1 MTKFAMQEKDIS
13 DIRIMVWFLR
23 PYWFKALFVFT
34 LLFVYAFFETLSVGA
49 LYPFVSR
56 ILSKGDSTA
65 QYGGKI
71 LEYLDSVSSLLPVDD
86 KLIAASLFLL
96 VLIIFSRI
104 FGIISE
110 SASLWYHL
118 RLHADLQ
125 NKIFQ
130 KILLNQYGYFHTRKH
145 GDLMYIGGE
154 ASQSVGEMFFYFPK
168 AGVEFFRIIIIT
180 VLLLTI
186 SIKFT
191 FLMYL
196 VIAGFSIIVYILSN
210 KIINPSAKRVQVAR
224 SNIMS
229 LFSESFSGIRQ
240 IKLFDNYK
248 YWFEK
253 LKKETAIARKQQFT
267 YTAPAYFSSH
277 LILSVGSLS
286 TVLAII
292 YAKLYTPYS
301 FTMIFPI
308 IIVYVGALMRLM
320 PSVKEIAHQWMGL
333 KGLAPRIR
341 ITYETLADT
350 RYEMDDNGEEF
361 PGLAGEIRLSNASFS
376 YPTRQDVLKNINIMI
391 PRNHT
396 VAIVGESGSGKSTLA
411 DILLRLYVPSEGKIF
426 IDGIDYQHYSRT
438 SWLRH
443 LGIVSQDPFIFHAS
457 VKDNIKIGK
466 LNATDEEIIDAARI
480 ANAHQFIMELPER
493 YDTIVGDRGMTLSG
507 GQCQRVAIARALIKN
522 PEILILDEATSS
534 LDNISEKTIQ
544 DSLREVAKSRTT
556 VVIAHRLSTIE
567 HADKIFVMKQGEIV
581 EEGTHESLLENRSY
595 YHSLYQRE
603 KEGEA
608 GTNCI

>member
-1 MTKFAMQEKDIS
+1 MS
-13 DIRIMVWFLR
+13 DMKIMIWFLK
-23 PYWFKALFVFT
+23 PYWLQALFVFT
-34 LLFVYAFFETLSVGA
+34 MLFAYALIETLSVGA

-56 ILSKGDSTA
+56 ILYKDNSAATA
-65 QYGGKI
+65 QYGGKL
-71 LEYLDSVSSLLPVDD
+71 LEYLDSISSLLPIDD
-86 KLIAASLFLL
+86 KLVAASLFLL
-96 VLIIFSRI
+96 ILIIVSRI

-110 SASLWYHL
+110 SISLWYHL
-118 RLHADLQ
+118 RLHTDLQ
-125 NKIFQ
+125 NKIFR
-130 KILLNQYGYFHTRKH
+130 KMLLNQYGYFHTRKH
-145 GDLMYIGGE
+145 GELMYVGRE

-168 AGVEFFRIIIIT
+168 AGVELFRIIIIT

-191 FLMYL
+191 FLMYV
-196 VIAGFSIIVYILSN
+196 VIAAFSIIVYVLSN
-210 KIINPSAKRVQVAR
+210 KIINPAAKKAQMAYT
-224 SNIMS
+224 NITS
-229 LFSESFSGIRQ
+229 LFSESISGIRQ
-240 IKLFDNYK
+240 IKLFDNYA
-248 YWFEK
+248 YWFDK
-253 LKKETAIARKQQFT
+253 LKKETSIARKEQFK

-292 YAKLYTPYS
+292 YAKLYMPDS
-301 FTMIFPI
+301 FNIIFPI

-350 RYEMDDNGEEF
+350 RYEVEDGGEDF
-361 PGLAGEIRLSNASFS
+361 PGLTSEIRLNNTYFS
-376 YPTRQDVLKNINIMI
+376 YPTRQDVLKNINIVI

-411 DILLRLYVPSEGKIF
+411 DILLRLYLPSEGKIF
-426 IDGIDYQHYSRT
+426 IDGIDYSDYSRT

-457 VKDNIKIGK
+457 VKDNIRIGK
-466 LNATDEEIIDAARI
+466 FNATDEEITGAAKI
-480 ANAHQFIMELPER
+480 ANAHQFIMELPEK
-493 YDTIVGDRGMTLSG
+493 YDTVVGDRGMTLSG

-544 DSLREVAKSRTT
+544 DSLKEVAKSRTT
-556 VVIAHRLSTIE
+556 IVIAHRLSTIE

-581 EEGTHESLLENRSY
+581 EEGMHEDLLEKRGY

-603 KEGEA
+603 KESDIAHG
-608 GTNCI
+608 

>member
-1 MTKFAMQEKDIS
+1 MQINNIS

-23 PYWFKALFVFT
+23 PYWLQALFVFA
-34 LLFVYAFFETLSVGA
+34 LLFVYAFLEMLSVGA

-56 ILSKGDSTA
+56 ILSKTETTA

-71 LEYLDSVSSLLPVDD
+71 LEYLDSISSLLPIDD
-86 KLIAASLFLL
+86 KLVAASLFLL
-96 VLIIFSRI
+96 ALIIFSRI

-118 RLHADLQ
+118 KLHADLQ

-168 AGVEFFRIIIIT
+168 AGVEFFRILIIT

-191 FLMYL
+191 LLMYL
-196 VIAGFSIIVYILSN
+196 VIAGFSIIVYVLSN

-224 SNIMS
+224 SNIMA

-253 LKKETAIARKQQFT
+253 LNKETVTARKQQFT

-286 TVLAII
+286 TVVAII
-292 YAKLYTPYS
+292 YAKLYMPDS
-301 FTMIFPI
+301 FNVILPI
-308 IIVYVGALMRLM
+308 IIVYLGALMRLM
-320 PSVKEIAHQWMGL
+320 PSVKEISHQWMGL

-341 ITYETLADT
+341 ISYETLADT
-350 RYEMDDNGEEF
+350 RYEMDDNGEDF
-361 PGLAGEIRLSNASFS
+361 LGLTSEIRLSNTSFS
-376 YPTRQDVLKNINIMI
+376 YPTRNDVLKGINITI
-391 PRNHT
+391 PRNNT

-411 DILLRLYVPSEGKIF
+411 DVLLRLYDPSAGEIL
-426 IDGIDYQHYSRT
+426 IDGINYQRYSRS

-443 LGIVSQDPFIFHAS
+443 IGIVSQDPFIFHAS

-466 LNATDEEIIDAARI
+466 LDATDEEIMDAAQV
-480 ANAHQFIMELPER
+480 ANAHQFIMELPDR

-544 DSLREVAKSRTT
+544 DALREVARTRTT

-581 EEGTHESLLENRSY
+581 EEGTHEELLEKHSY
-595 YHSLYQRE
+595 YNSLYQRE
-603 KEGEA
+603 KEGKSE
-608 GTNCI
+608 TF

>member
-1 MTKFAMQEKDIS
+1 MQINNIS
-13 DIRIMVWFLR
+13 DIRIMAWFLR
-23 PYWFKALFVFT
+23 PYWLQALFVFA
-34 LLFVYAFFETLSVGA
+34 LLFAYAFLEMLSVGA

-56 ILSKGDSTA
+56 ILSKTETTA

-71 LEYLDSVSSLLPVDD
+71 LEYLDLVSALLPVDD
-86 KLIAASLFLL
+86 KLVSASLLL
-96 VLIIFSRI
+96 LILIIISRI
-104 FGIISE
+104 LGIISE
-110 SASLWYHL
+110 STSLRYHL
-118 RLHADLQ
+118 RLHSDLQ
-125 NKIFQ
+125 NRIFQ

-145 GDLMYIGGE
+145 GEIMYVGRE

-168 AGVEFFRIIIIT
+168 AGVEFFRILIIT
-180 VLLLTI
+180 VLLFTI

-191 FLMYL
+191 FFMYL
-196 VIAGFSIIVYILSN
+196 VIACFSVIVYILSN
-210 KIINPSAKRVQVAR
+210 KVINPAAKKAQVAYT
-224 SNIMS
+224 NITA
-229 LFSESFSGIRQ
+229 LFSESISGIRQ

-253 LKKETAIARKQQFT
+253 LRKETNVARKEQFK
-267 YTAPAYFSSH
+267 YTAPSYFSSH
-277 LILSVGSLS
+277 LILSVGSIS

-292 YAKLYTPYS
+292 YAKLYMPES
-301 FTMIFPI
+301 FNIIFPI
-308 IIVYVGALMRLM
+308 IIVYLGALMRLM

-341 ITYETLADT
+341 ITYETLADS
-350 RYEMDDNGEEF
+350 RYEMDDNGENF
-361 PGLAGEIRLSNASFS
+361 PGLTSEIRLSNTSFS
-376 YPTRQDVLKNINIMI
+376 YPTRDDVLKNINITI

-411 DILLRLYVPSEGKIF
+411 DVLLRLYGPSAGEIL
-426 IDGIDYQHYSRT
+426 IDGIDYQRYSRS

-443 LGIVSQDPFIFHAS
+443 IGIVSQDPFIFHAS
-457 VKDNIKIGK
+457 VKDNIRIGK
-466 LNATDEEIIDAARI
+466 LDATDEEIMDAAQV

-544 DSLREVAKSRTT
+544 DALREVTMTRTT

-567 HADKIFVMKQGEIV
+567 HADKIFVMKHGEIV
-581 EEGTHESLLENRSY
+581 EAGTHLELLEKHSY

-603 KEGEA
+603 KEGDPEVYD
-608 GTNCI
+608 

>member
-1 MTKFAMQEKDIS
+1 MQINNIS
-13 DIRIMVWFLR
+13 DLRIMVWFLR
-23 PYWFKALFVFT
+23 PYWLQALFVFS
-34 LLFVYAFFETLSVGA
+34 LLFAYAFLEMLSVGA

-56 ILSKGDSTA
+56 ILSKTETTA

-71 LEYLDSVSSLLPVDD
+71 LEYLDLVSALLPVDD
-86 KLIAASLFLL
+86 KLVSASLLL
-96 VLIIFSRI
+96 LILIIISRI
-104 FGIISE
+104 LGIISE
-110 SASLWYHL
+110 STSLRYHL
-118 RLHADLQ
+118 RLHSDLQ
-125 NKIFQ
+125 NRIFQ

-145 GDLMYIGGE
+145 GEIMYVGRE

-168 AGVEFFRIIIIT
+168 AGVEFFRILIIT

-191 FLMYL
+191 FFMYL
-196 VIAGFSIIVYILSN
+196 VIAGFSIIVYVLSN
-210 KIINPSAKRVQVAR
+210 KIINPAAKRAQVAYT
-224 SNIMS
+224 NITA
-229 LFSESFSGIRQ
+229 LFSESISGIRQ

-253 LKKETAIARKQQFT
+253 LKKETVVARKEQFK
-267 YTAPAYFSSH
+267 YTAPSYFSSH

-292 YAKLYTPYS
+292 YAKLYMPDS
-301 FTMIFPI
+301 FNIIFPI
-308 IIVYVGALMRLM
+308 IIVYLGALMRLM

-341 ITYETLADT
+341 ITYETLADS
-350 RYEMDDNGEEF
+350 RYEMDDSGEDF
-361 PGLAGEIRLSNASFS
+361 PGLTSEIRLSNTSFS
-376 YPTRQDVLKNINIMI
+376 YPTRNDVLKNINITI
-391 PRNHT
+391 PRNNT

-411 DILLRLYVPSEGKIF
+411 DILLRLYVPTEGKIF
-426 IDGIDYQHYSRT
+426 IDGIDYLDYSR
-438 SWLRH
+438 SSCLRH
-443 LGIVSQDPFIFHAS
+443 LGVVSQDPFIFHAS

-466 LNATDEEIIDAARI
+466 LDATEDEIMDAAKI

-544 DSLREVAKSRTT
+544 DALREVARTRTT

-567 HADKIFVMKQGEIV
+567 HADKIFVMRQGEIV
-581 EEGTHESLLENRSY
+581 EEGTHEELIEKHSY

-603 KEGEA
+603 KEGKSE
-608 GTNCI
+608 TF